1 MKKALCAPE
10 ASPEIVRYNSPGIP
24 LYIQRDQLA
33 LYPDM
38 QALCHWHEDLE
49 FLCILD
55 GFMNYSVNGKKIPL
69 SKGSCLLVNSRQI
82 HYGFSENR
90 QDCDFVCIV
99 FHPQLFTGNPILYQK
114 YILPV
119 LENPGLEYLLF
130 SGETQETLSIRDTLC
145 KILSLKEEGRTGYE
159 LEVIGLIDTLWS
171 RLLSGPVRL
180 SSPSGKAPS
189 NDLSIQKDM
198 VSFIHRHYTEKLS
211 LASIAASG
219 SVCRSKCCALF
230 KRYMR
235 QSPIDF
241 LNCYR
246 LEVSRGLLENTS
258 MSITQIATSCGFN
271 HLSYYSRLFLRN
283 YGCTPGDYR
292 KKQD

>member
-1 MKKALCAPE
+1 MNWKLSDSLTLFGADCCP
-10 ASPEIVRYNSPGIP
+10 VRYGF
-24 LYIQRDQLA
+24 RA
-33 LYPDM
+33 LPERYLPM
-38 QALCHWHEDLE
+38 T
-49 FLCILD
+49 F
-55 GFMNYSVNGKKIPL
+55 P
-69 SKGSCLLVNSRQI
+69 SK
-82 HYGFSENR
+82 
-90 QDCDFVCIV
+90 
-99 FHPQLFTGNPILYQK
+99 
-114 YILPV
+114 
-119 LENPGLEYLLF
+119 
-130 SGETQETLSIRDTLC
+130 
-145 KILSLKEEGRTGYE
+145 
-159 LEVIGLIDTLWS
+159 
-171 RLLSGPVRL
+171 
-180 SSPSGKAPS
+180 
-189 NDLSIQKDM
+189 KDM